1 MSSQSAFDRLTAAA
15 IDGRTETIRYR
26 QTQLQS
32 LHGAL
37 ASPPTA
43 ANICRA
49 LTQGPSTP
57 AEVEAEYALAMDA
70 VRHAYDGL
78 DVDAELEAEY
88 SVVRGKGN
96 EVRRIGVG
104 MVVVRPT
111 NHARFFSVLAPLA
124 VAVAAGNCVILELG
138 DELPVDTILCE
149 ALTKSLDQ
157 NTFYVSGGA
166 VTDSSILDSAVL
178 VDQTG
183 NGSAST
189 LTRHLISSS
198 RTRTV
203 AVVDRTANVEAAAKA
218 ITRARFGF
226 GGTSPYAPDLVLVNE
241 FVKKPFLEACS
252 RYATVAF
259 ASGSEGRG
267 TGGKGGGEE
276 KIQRLVNE
284 AEENKE
290 VTSFGSKGFK
300 VVDILDKNTPLIKQ
314 KITGRYLP
322 IATTYSLVDAA
333 FSQEFENPLLAG
345 YFFANPASAKYLSQH
360 LPCHI
365 SCINHIPAQLLIGPA
380 APIAHDPDFLY
391 RYNRDMFS
399 VSRPQF
405 VATRSLPKDA
415 LQTVETLLDA
425 ESAPAS
431 TRRFGKRS
439 PAPTIQKVRALAM
452 RPLKP
457 TGQVKSMHKTDFFLS
472 GLLIGGGAMLG
483 VVVPVL
489 GWSTWVLGRGLV
501 GYVARLKR
509 NQ

>member
-1 MSSQSAFDRLTAAA
+1 MPSQAAFDRLSAAA

-32 LHGAL
+32 LHGVLTNAAAA
-37 ASPPTA
+37 ASA
-43 ANICRA
+43 CRA
-49 LTQGPSTP
+49 LAQGSSTP
-57 AEVEAEYALAMDA
+57 AEAEAEYALAMDA

-78 DVDAELEAEY
+78 DADAELQAEY
-88 SVVRGKGN
+88 SVVRGQGN
-96 EVRRIGVG
+96 EARRVGVG

-111 NHARFFSVLAPLA
+111 KHARFYSVLAPLA
-124 VAVAAGNCVILELG
+124 AAVAAGNCVVLELG
-138 DELPVDTILCE
+138 NELPVDGILRE
-149 ALTKSLDQ
+149 ALTKALDQ
-157 NTFYVSGGA
+157 NTFYVSDGV

-183 NGSAST
+183 DGSVST

-198 RTRTV
+198 STRTV

-252 RYATVAF
+252 RYATAAF
-259 ASGSEGRG
+259 ASDSEGRWARG
-267 TGGKGGGEE
+267 RADNEE
-276 KIQRLVNE
+276 EIQRLVNE
-284 AEENKE
+284 GEEKKE
-290 VTSFGSKGFK
+290 VTSFGSRGFK
-300 VVDILDKNTPLIKQ
+300 LIDVLDKNTPLIKQ
-314 KITGRYLP
+314 KITGCYLP

-333 FSQEFENPLLAG
+333 FTQEFENPLLAG
-345 YFFANPASAKYLSQH
+345 YFFANSTSAKYLSQH

-365 SCINHIPAQLLIGPA
+365 SCINHIPAQLLVGPA

-415 LQTVETLLDA
+415 LQTVEALLDA
-425 ESAPAS
+425 ESASAS
-431 TRRFGKRS
+431 TSRFGKRS
-439 PAPTIQKVRALAM
+439 PTVTAQKVRALAT
-452 RPLKP
+452 RPLRP

-483 VVVPVL
+483 IIVPVL

-501 GYVARLKR
+501 GYAARLKR
-509 NQ
+509 S